1 MKNSTPSASI
11 SRNIAAASSLAGS
24 ESTHCER
31 SHSRPHLP
39 RARGVKVS
47 ARNNN
52 NGELQ
57 QQHLPLFPRAP
68 RCPTARRTPAALD
81 AASGARIPVRN
92 VRVARRPC
100 LAGRRCE
107 LSLHCEL
114 TRCQSDRNGGRPQ
127 PIAHCEANSCGA
139 RRRFRCASSSSER
152 PRGAPAVP
160 RRTPVR
166 AFSTLRTDRNGGRPQ
181 PIAWPGRRRAGSL
194 HGCAERGPR
203 AALPSPA
210 ALAPALLIAACLL
223 LFALRL
229 PSFTP
234 FSAAR
239 RGKHET
245 RKFSAP
251 PRNFESRRKPPNI
264 TEIFDLRRPSQ
275 ISKRFRETLPQDKPR
290 HHFLGA

>member
-1 MKNSTPSASI
+1 M
-11 SRNIAAASSLAGS
+11 
-24 ESTHCER
+24 
-31 SHSRPHLP
+31 
-39 RARGVKVS
+39 
-47 ARNNN
+47 
-52 NGELQ
+52 
-57 QQHLPLFPRAP
+57 
-68 RCPTARRTPAALD
+68 RC
-81 AASGARIPVRN
+81 V
-92 VRVARRPC
+92 
-100 LAGRRCE
+100 AGRRCE

-166 AFSTLRTDRNGGRPQ
+166 AFSTLRTVRNGGRPQ

-194 HGCAERGPR
+194 HGCVERGPR

-223 LFALRL
+223 LFALYAFFRSL
-229 PSFTP
+229 HSRDLGPQ
-234 FSAAR
+234 

-251 PRNFESRRKPPNI
+251 PRNCESRRKPPNL
-264 TEIFDLRRPSQ
+264 TEIFDLRRPPKSR
-275 ISKRFRETLPQDKPR
+275 KDFRETL
-290 HHFLGA
+290 H

>member
-47 ARNNN
+47 ARNNT

-114 TRCQSDRNGGRPQ
+114 TGT
-127 PIAHCEANSCGA
+127 E
-139 RRRFRCASSSSER
+139 
-152 PRGAPAVP
+152 
-160 RRTPVR
+160 
-166 AFSTLRTDRNGGRPQ
+166 TDRNRSPGLAVGGSG
-181 PIAWPGRRRAGSL
+181 AST
-194 HGCAERGPR
+194 
-203 AALPSPA
+203 AA
-210 ALAPALLIAACLL
+210 
-223 LFALRL
+223 R
-229 PSFTP
+229 
-234 FSAAR
+234 SAAR
-239 RGKHET
+239 ARHC
-245 RKFSAP
+245 
-251 PRNFESRRKPPNI
+251 
-264 TEIFDLRRPSQ
+264 RRP
-275 ISKRFRETLPQDKPR
+275 RLWRWR
-290 HHFLGA
+290 C